1 MTEIF
6 VSTNAPRQQEPAEA
20 HSQALGRR
28 HLRQMGRDVFFEMF
42 HIFTLFSK
50 RFTELLNFKNACE
63 QDFFLYR

>member
-1 MTEIF
+1 M
-6 VSTNAPRQQEPAEA
+6 
-20 HSQALGRR
+20 
-28 HLRQMGRDVFFEMF
+28 RQMGRDVFFEMF